1 MGLISKLTPEKADRW
16 IAETRLLSKREMRD
30 LFPACRIRTEWL
42 VPGLVPKAYIAWRNS
57 D

>member
-1 MGLISKLTPEKADRW
+1 MLS

-42 VPGLVPKAYIAWRNS
+42 VPGLVPKAYIAWRPKGLGTS
-57 D
+57 G

>member
-1 MGLISKLTPEKADRW
+1 
-16 IAETRLLSKREMRD
+16 MRD